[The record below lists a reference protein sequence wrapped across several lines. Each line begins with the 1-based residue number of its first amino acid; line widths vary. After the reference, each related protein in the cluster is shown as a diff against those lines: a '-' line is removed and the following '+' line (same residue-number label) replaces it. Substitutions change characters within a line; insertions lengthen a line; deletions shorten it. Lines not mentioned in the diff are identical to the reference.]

1 MAEYVIETY
10 KAGHWFWVVR
20 DKYGKM
26 LEYGTYCWTRRKA
39 LKKARQAVEDILERG
54 GRSKEDLK
62 AEAVKAKTMR
72 RETYHG

>member
-1 MAEYVIETY
+1 MADYEIATY
-10 KAGHWFWVVR
+10 RAGHWAWTVR
-20 DKYGKM
+20 KDGTL
-26 LEYGTYCWTRRKA
+26 LEFGGYCLTRRKA

-72 RETYHG
+72 KETYHV